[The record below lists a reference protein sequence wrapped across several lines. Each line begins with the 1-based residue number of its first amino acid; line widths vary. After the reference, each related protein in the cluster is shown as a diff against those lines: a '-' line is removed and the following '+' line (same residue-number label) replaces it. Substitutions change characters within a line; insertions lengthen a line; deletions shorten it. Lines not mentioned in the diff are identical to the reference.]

1 MPAQPLRMAPRKRQS
16 RQKLLPSRGQPPRPR
31 PHRPAVHRRT
41 TKPMRAVMQRATRGR
56 VIVEGE
62 TVGVLD
68 PLPGLVVLVGVGP
81 NDTEAQAE
89 LLADKIAGLRIF
101 ADEEGKTNRS
111 LVDIGGGAL
120 VVSQFTLF
128 ADLRRGRRPGFTTAA
143 APDIAAPLVERVME
157 ALRALTVPVQGGRFG
172 ADMQVELVND
182 GPFTILLDTDLWPS

>member
-1 MPAQPLRMAPRKRQS
+1 
-16 RQKLLPSRGQPPRPR
+16 
-31 PHRPAVHRRT
+31 
-41 TKPMRAVMQRATRGR
+41 MRAVIQRATHGR
-56 VIVEGE
+56 VLVAGE

-81 NDTEAQAE
+81 DDTDEQAM
-89 LLADKIAGLRIF
+89 LLADKVAGLRIF
-101 ADEEGKTNRS
+101 ADDDGKTNRS

-143 APDIAAPLVERVME
+143 SPDVAAPLVERVME
-157 ALRALTVPVQGGRFG
+157 ALRALGVPVQGGRFG

-182 GPFTILLDTDLWPS
+182 GPFTILLDTDL

>member
-1 MPAQPLRMAPRKRQS
+1 
-16 RQKLLPSRGQPPRPR
+16 
-31 PHRPAVHRRT
+31 
-41 TKPMRAVMQRATRGR
+41 MRAVIQRATYGR
-56 VIVEGE
+56 VLVAAE

-81 NDTEAQAE
+81 DDTDEQAM
-89 LLADKIAGLRIF
+89 LLADKVAGLRIF
-101 ADEEGKTNRS
+101 ADDDGKTNRS

-143 APDIAAPLVERVME
+143 SPDVAAPLVERVME
-157 ALRALTVPVQGGRFG
+157 ALRALGVPVQGGRFG

-182 GPFTILLDTDLWPS
+182 GPFTILLDTDL

>member
-1 MPAQPLRMAPRKRQS
+1 
-16 RQKLLPSRGQPPRPR
+16 
-31 PHRPAVHRRT
+31 
-41 TKPMRAVMQRATRGR
+41 MRAVIQRATRGH

-62 TVGVLD
+62 TVGVLE
-68 PLPGLVVLVGVGP
+68 PQPGLVVLVGVGP
-81 NDTEAQAE
+81 DDTEAQAM

-143 APDIAAPLVERVME
+143 APDLAAPLVERVME
-157 ALRALTVPVQGGRFG
+157 ALRARGVPVQGGRFG

>member
-1 MPAQPLRMAPRKRQS
+1 
-16 RQKLLPSRGQPPRPR
+16 
-31 PHRPAVHRRT
+31 
-41 TKPMRAVMQRATRGR
+41 MRAVIQRATHGC
-56 VIVEGE
+56 VIVDGE
-62 TVGVLD
+62 AVGIPD

-81 NDTEAQAE
+81 GDTEEQAK

-101 ADEEGKTNRS
+101 ADEKGKTNRS

-143 APDIAAPLVERVME
+143 SPDVAEPLVERVMD
-157 ALRALTVPVQGGRFG
+157 ALRALGVPVQGGRFG

-182 GPFTILLDTDLWPS
+182 GPFTIVLDTDLRQS

>member
-1 MPAQPLRMAPRKRQS
+1 
-16 RQKLLPSRGQPPRPR
+16 
-31 PHRPAVHRRT
+31 
-41 TKPMRAVMQRATRGR
+41 MRAVVQRATHGR
-56 VIVEGE
+56 VIVDGE
-62 TVGVLD
+62 AVGDLE

-81 NDTEAQAE
+81 GDSEAQAT

-143 APDIAAPLVERVME
+143 SPDVAEPLVERVME
-157 ALRALTVPVQGGRFG
+157 ALRALGVPVQGGRFG

-182 GPFTILLDTDLWPS
+182 GPFTIVLDTDLWQS

>member
-1 MPAQPLRMAPRKRQS
+1 
-16 RQKLLPSRGQPPRPR
+16 
-31 PHRPAVHRRT
+31 
-41 TKPMRAVMQRATRGR
+41 MRAVIQRATRGR
-56 VIVEGE
+56 VVVDGE
-62 TVGVLD
+62 TVGTLD

-81 NDTEAQAE
+81 GDSEAQAT

-111 LVDIGGGAL
+111 LVDVGGGAL

-143 APDIAAPLVERVME
+143 SPDVAEPLVARVMD
-157 ALRALTVPVQGGRFG
+157 ALRALGVPVQGGRFG

-182 GPFTILLDTDLWPS
+182 GPFTIVFDTDLWQN